1 MNAAA
6 RLIFELTPGDHVTS
20 TFLQLHWL
28 PVGILWRILY
38 KLCCI
43 MHSVQCVHIGERC
56 PALSDEHWTTTVHG
70 HFTFWISP
78 VASFQQNLG
87 GRPLPS
93 HLLPSPSP
101 FFPSNSPS
109 PLEVGPLN
117 TVRGVG
123 EHCRLPQL
131 GGLGGAPAEIEFG
144 AFWP

>member
-38 KLCCI
+38 KLYCI

-93 HLLPSPSP
+93 HLLPFLPLP
-101 FFPSNSPS
+101 TSPS

-123 EHCRLPQL
+123 EHCIGSPSWVVW
-131 GGLGGAPAEIEFG
+131 GGAPAEIEFG